1 MVERVSRHRDKTP
14 LFEATGVDDAIRST
28 LSRRVELPSGG
39 SLVFD
44 YAEAFTV
51 IDVNTGRF
59 VGSRSKTSGARL
71 EDTITANN
79 LEAVKE
85 VVHQLRLRDIGGIIV
100 IDFIDMANPKNRA
113 TVEEALKQELERDRT
128 KTYVVEISPL
138 GLVEM
143 TRQNVTEGP
152 REILTQKC
160 PTCAGDGIVLSA
172 ESAAVEI
179 ERKLRGLA
187 VNSKRGVEAYRVEL
201 EQHVGEHVIGPGA
214 ARLAEIEARSKRRFF
229 IDGKTGV
236 ALEHFKVVAEGKLA
250 DLAPTGPV
258 AEGEEV
264 RVELVE
270 VGRHDLLAAVA
281 KLDGYALVVSDAAK
295 LVGKKA
301 KVRVDRVLDGVAYA
315 SLVTPAKAGAG
326 DGPITAESEAEKPT
340 RAPRR
345 KKPESDEPVPKA
357 TAEAAPKP
365 EVEPEPKAEAEAVAE
380 PEEAAATA
388 APAADGPA
396 EEKPKKKTRR
406 GTRGG
411 RNRRRKPAGATA
423 TAAAAN
429 GEGEPEVAAVA
440 TIHVPDETLG
450 RDNGG
455 EAATPTP
462 RPRPT
467 ASNRPRRRRHG
478 AGRAAAVTGARSLRP
493 RPGRRRRR
501 RPRVRTSLPAGPG
514 FAGLSADRY
523 TASSAGVA
531 RDFYGRLRDHLTGRQ
546 AIPRPG
552 GRPVARGPA
561 QAGRGQDVPARD
573 PLPRRRGQGR
583 LQPQGDHGDGS
594 GRGTTLGQKIKI
606 GKYRKRTG
614 YRRHT
619 GHRSRLSEIE
629 IEAIGGKSSTAAKPK
644 AEEKKAEA
652 PKRAKATTTTKKPA
666 AKKAPAKKES

>member
-1 MVERVSRHRDKTP
+1 M
-14 LFEATGVDDAIRST
+14 DDAIRST

-113 TVEEALKQELERDRT
+113 TVEEALKHELERDRT

-179 ERKLRGLA
+179 ERKLRSLA
-187 VNSKRGVEAYRVEL
+187 ASGKRGVEAYRVEL
-201 EQHVGEHVIGPGA
+201 EQHVAEHVIGPGA

-236 ALEHFKVVAEGKLA
+236 VLEHFKVVAEGKLA

-258 AEGEEV
+258 AEGQEV

-270 VGRHDLLAAVA
+270 VGRHDLAAAVA
-281 KLDGYALVVSDAAK
+281 KFDGYAVLVSDAAK

-326 DGPITAESEAEKPT
+326 DGPITAEAEAEKPT

-345 KKPESDEPVPKA
+345 KKPDSDEPVAKA
-357 TAEAAPKP
+357 AAEEVAPAP
-365 EVEPEPKAEAEAVAE
+365 EAEPEAEAEAVAE
-380 PEEAAATA
+380 PEEAAET
-388 APAADGPA
+388 APAAAESA

-411 RNRRRKPAGATA
+411 RNRRRKPAGAA
-423 TAAAAN
+423 AAAAN
-429 GEGEPEVAAVA
+429 GDGEPQVTAVA

-450 RDNGG
+450 RENGG
-455 EAATPTP
+455 EAAP
-462 RPRPT
+462 
-467 ASNRPRRRRHG
+467 SE
-478 AGRAAAVTGARSLRP
+478 AAAATDGEQPAKKKKT
-493 RPGRRRRR
+493 RRGSR
-501 RPRVRTSLPAGPG
+501 
-514 FAGLSADRY
+514 
-523 TASSAGVA
+523 
-531 RDFYGRLRDHLTGRQ
+531 
-546 AIPRPG
+546 G
-552 GRPVARGPA
+552 GRN
-561 QAGRGQDVPARD
+561 
-573 PLPRRRGQGR
+573 RR
-583 LQPQGDHGDGS
+583 
-594 GRGTTLGQKIKI
+594 
-606 GKYRKRTG
+606 
-614 YRRHT
+614 
-619 GHRSRLSEIE
+619 
-629 IEAIGGKSSTAAKPK
+629 
-644 AEEKKAEA
+644 
-652 PKRAKATTTTKKPA
+652 KKPA
-666 AKKAPAKKES
+666 AATGTTPKAESQD